1 MEKSHKR
8 IGLVLGLISLLLSL
22 SGNASAF
29 CFQAAGERYQVDP
42 VLLEAMAVQESGLN
56 PRAINTNRDK
66 AGKAISTDYGVMQ
79 INSRHIPKL
88 VSMGVITSKED
99 LLNNACL
106 NVQIGAWILATHL
119 QTCGVNW
126 SCLGSYNAGFA
137 GNNEQR
143 RMLYAKRIYGI
154 YNKLLVRRPS

>member
-1 MEKSHKR
+1 MERIFKR
-8 IGLVLGLISLLLSL
+8 ISLALGLVSLLLSL

-29 CFQAAGERYQVDP
+29 CFKAAGERYQIDP
-42 VLLEAMAVQESGLN
+42 VLLEAMAVQESRLN
-56 PRAINTNRDK
+56 PRAINTNRNK
-66 AGKAISTDYGVMQ
+66 AGKAISKDYGVMQ
-79 INSRHIPKL
+79 INSRQIPKL
-88 VSMGVITSKED
+88 IAMGIITSKED

-137 GNNEQR
+137 GNNEQN
-143 RMLYAKRIYGI
+143 RMLYAKLVYGI
-154 YNKLLVRRPS
+154 YSKLLVRRPS

>member
-1 MEKSHKR
+1 MEKTLKR
-8 IGLVLGLISLLLSL
+8 IGFALGLMLALT
-22 SGNASAF
+22 GYARAF

-42 VLLEAMAVQESGLN
+42 VLLEAMAVQESRLN
-56 PRAINTNRDK
+56 PRAININRDK
-66 AGKAISTDYGVMQ
+66 AGKALSTDYGVMQ

-88 VSMGVITSKED
+88 VSMGVITSKDD

-137 GNNEQR
+137 RNNEQR
-143 RMLYAKRIYGI
+143 RMIYAKRIYGI

>member
-1 MEKSHKR
+1 MEKTLKR
-8 IGLVLGLISLLLSL
+8 IGLALGLMLALTGYARS
-22 SGNASAF
+22 F

-42 VLLEAMAVQESGLN
+42 VLLEAMAVQESRLN
-56 PRAINTNRDK
+56 PRAININRDK
-66 AGKAISTDYGVMQ
+66 AGKALSTDYGVMQ

-99 LLNNACL
+99 LLSNACL

-137 GNNEQR
+137 RNNEQR
-143 RMLYAKRIYGI
+143 RMIYAKRIYGI
-154 YNKLLVRRPS
+154 YNKLLVRRTS